1 MGLTLNSSSLTLE
14 AAGSGSAAGLSTAG
28 VTSLISSKGE
38 WEFVAKYEIA
48 SAVSTFTIDGLDMTA
63 YRGYK
68 LIYENFDPQSSV
80 NPHFKVLKA
89 SGDFVSNNAYVVHRH
104 QTSYTANSS
113 SSNSNIYWNPQNTFG
128 SGASDRMHAE
138 IEIFQSDNDRYY
150 GYHKISQKLEGGY
163 YDTHTEGNFI
173 GYRGSG
179 SDNVTGI
186 TVQDNWTSGTAYL
199 YRTAK
204 RA

>member
-1 MGLTLNSSSLTLE
+1 MSRSIKLV
-14 AAGSGSAAGLSTAG
+14 GSTGSASAGLSTED

-38 WEFVAKYEIA
+38 WEFVAKYEIT
-48 SAVSTFTIDGLDMTA
+48 SSVSTFTISDLDMTT

-68 LIYENFDPQSSV
+68 IVYENFDPQSSV
-80 NPHFKVLKA
+80 NPHFRVRKA
-89 SGDFVSNNAYVVHRH
+89 GGDFVNNNSYVVHRH
-104 QTSYTANSS
+104 NTSFLANANTSQ
-113 SSNSNIYWNPQNTFG
+113 SNIYWNPDNTFG
-128 SGASDRMHAE
+128 SGTADRMQAE

-150 GYHKISQKLEGGY
+150 GYHKVNQKDVGGFYDNHAEGS
-163 YDTHTEGNFI
+163 FI
-173 GYRGSG
+173 GYRGSS

-186 TVQDNWTSGTAYL
+186 AVQDSWTSGTAYL

>member
-1 MGLTLNSSSLTLE
+1 MGLTSGNSFSASSG
-14 AAGSGSAAGLSTAG
+14 AAAAGLSTAD

-48 SAVSTFTIDGLDMTA
+48 SAVSTFTIEGLDMTA

-68 LIYENFDPQSSV
+68 FIYENFDPQSSV
-80 NPHFKVLKA
+80 NPHFRVLKA
-89 SGDFVSNNAYVVHRH
+89 GGLFTLNNSWVVHRH
-104 QTSYTANSS
+104 NTSFVANANTGQT
-113 SSNSNIYWNPQNTFG
+113 NIYWNPANTFG
-128 SGASDRMHAE
+128 SGTADRMQAE
-138 IEIFQSDNDRYY
+138 IQIFQSDNDRYY
-150 GYHKISQKLEGGY
+150 GYHKVNQKDVGGFYDNHSEGS
-163 YDTHTEGNFI
+163 FI
-173 GYRGSG
+173 GNRGSG

-186 TVQDNWTSGTAYL
+186 QVRDNWTSGTAYL

>member
-1 MGLTLNSSSLTLE
+1 MSRAIKLIGET
-14 AAGSGSAAGLSTAG
+14 GSASAGLSTSD

-48 SAVSTFTIDGLDMTA
+48 SMVSTFTIDGFDMNV

-68 LIYENFDPQSSV
+68 IIYENFDPQSSV
-80 NPHFKVLKA
+80 NPHFRVKKS
-89 SGDFVSNNAYVVHRH
+89 SGDFVNNNSYVVHRH
-104 QTSYTANSS
+104 QTSYSANSS
-113 SSNSNIYWNPQNTFG
+113 SSNSNVWWNPQNTFG
-128 SGASDRMHAE
+128 SGGDDRMQAE
-138 IEIFQSDNDRYY
+138 VEIYQSDNDRYY

-173 GYRGSG
+173 GYRGSN

-186 TVQDNWTSGTAYL
+186 AVQDNWASGTAYL